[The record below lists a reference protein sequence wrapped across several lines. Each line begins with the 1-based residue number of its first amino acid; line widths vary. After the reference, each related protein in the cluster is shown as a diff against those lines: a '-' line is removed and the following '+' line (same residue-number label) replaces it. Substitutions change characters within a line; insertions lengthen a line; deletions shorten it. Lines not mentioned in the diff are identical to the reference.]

1 MSITHAKVSAK
12 PDGGDAGQV
21 QASDWNANHV
31 IAAAT
36 ITLAMLANISTT
48 QRLIGRNTAG
58 AGVPEEVTASQLFD
72 WVSSTNGVLLTR
84 TGGSWAAAANVTID
98 NGDLVVAENASP
110 ATPAAA
116 KAKIT
121 ARNVAGRTLPG
132 WVDPNGRNFDVQ
144 SHIGRSRPGYWMPR
158 AASATAPDNIGIAPP
173 TATGTL
179 TLRAI
184 AATNLATS
192 MRRVAVVSAAG
203 AGSVAGLRLATAQ
216 FYRGD
221 SGDNGMR
228 GGFYTVQ
235 RFMVSDAVLVGSA
248 NMFIGLQAA
257 TGAPTDV
264 GPETLTNILGVGCT
278 NGDTQLQL
286 YAAGAAAQTRTA
298 LGANFPV
305 NTITT
310 DVYELVLYCPPNGAD
325 VRYLVTRLNTGHT
338 VSGTISA
345 GANLPSSTTFLTVQH
360 WRSNGGVATAV
371 GLDFISL
378 YIDSEVS

>member
-1 MSITHAKVSAK
+1 
-12 PDGGDAGQV
+12 
-21 QASDWNANHV
+21 
-31 IAAAT
+31 
-36 ITLAMLANISTT
+36 
-48 QRLIGRNTAG
+48 
-58 AGVPEEVTASQLFD
+58 
-72 WVSSTNGVLLTR
+72 
-84 TGGSWAAAANVTID
+84 
-98 NGDLVVAENASP
+98 
-110 ATPAAA
+110 
-116 KAKIT
+116 
-121 ARNVAGRTLPG
+121 
-132 WVDPNGRNFDVQ
+132 
-144 SHIGRSRPGYWMPR
+144 MPR

-264 GPETLTNILGVGCT
+264 GPETITNILGVGCT

-325 VRYLVTRLNTGHT
+325 IRYLRD
-338 VSGTISA
+338 A
-345 GANLPSSTTFLTVQH
+345 P
-360 WRSNGGVATAV
+360 
-371 GLDFISL
+371 
-378 YIDSEVS
+378 